1 MPVASASART
11 RFTQLGL
18 YSQRY
23 GSFAGKT
30 AAAAIAGDE
39 VTTTAAFFARVVT
52 AVDAVFGRAVT
63 SESTAMRRMVTGAD
77 TER

>member
-1 MPVASASART
+1 MPVASGSART

-30 AAAAIAGDE
+30 PAAIILGDE
-39 VTTTAAFFARVVT
+39 VTTEAAYFA
-52 AVDAVFGRAVT
+52 RAVT
-63 SESTAMRRMVTGAD
+63 SSDAAFARGVTSDSAAFARTVTGAD